1 MVTRLISFRHSNGV
15 DSLYGFSTQLKT
27 PFDTAF
33 AKVAE
38 ALKKSSAY
46 SPISRKS
53 D

>member
-1 MVTRLISFRHSNGV
+1 M
-15 DSLYGFSTQLKT
+15 YGFSTPLKI

-33 AKVAE
+33 AKVAG
-38 ALKKSSAY
+38 ALKKGSAY